1 MRDNLDA
8 TSFWDV
14 RQFLHVQPI
23 FKNPP
28 GFAGAGKVHDIS
40 ELGVR
45 CQSSEVK

>member
-14 RQFLHVQPI
+14 RQAARAKTI